1 MRAHHAETGNVT
13 MLHAVRRLLLH
24 LGEDIADDLGV
35 LVGVLLGARDV
46 DGDVAELGPGE
57 GVVEVVF
64 EEVVFGEVLEV
75 RVLDEGE
82 VGGGEDADIHG
93 CGGFLVLFIRETRLY
108 GSSGGVSSQKGLAMW

>member
-1 MRAHHAETGNVT
+1 MRAHHTETGNVS

-35 LVGVLLGARDV
+35 LVGVLLRARDV

-75 RVLDEGE
+75 GVLDEGE

-93 CGGFLVLFIRETRLY
+93 CGSFCFIY
-108 GSSGGVSSQKGLAMW
+108 